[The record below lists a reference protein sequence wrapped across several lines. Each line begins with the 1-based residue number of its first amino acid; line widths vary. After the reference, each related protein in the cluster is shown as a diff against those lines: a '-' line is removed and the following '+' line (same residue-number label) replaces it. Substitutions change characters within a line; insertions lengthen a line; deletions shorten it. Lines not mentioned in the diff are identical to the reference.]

1 MRWTPKVRGTFIARW
16 HGHIIF
22 ILFFKSASPQRTGT
36 NGKNFSFATYNLRS
50 AALEGTNVNFGW
62 CFQEMSQSSCVY
74 KSAIMTLWLIFH
86 EVVDFPY
93 YIRAGAKN
101 IRKVCLLKSSL
112 DAVTSIKCLFRKSA
126 ITSLSKVLWTGS
138 FCGAAMGWRRLG
150 STGTRIWSLARHSG

>member
-36 NGKNFSFATYNLRS
+36 NEKNFSFATYNLRS